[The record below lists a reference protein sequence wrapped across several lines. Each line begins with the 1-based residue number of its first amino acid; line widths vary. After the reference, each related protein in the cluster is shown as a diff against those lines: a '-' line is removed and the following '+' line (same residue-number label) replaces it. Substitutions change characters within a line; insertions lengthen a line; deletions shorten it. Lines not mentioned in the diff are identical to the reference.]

1 MNLYLAIVCGMLTT
15 VFTGWLGIR
24 IARRANLIDMPGAA
38 PHKKHSTPTP
48 LVLEIGAS
56 RAVATVRNF
65 TRRMQR
71 RGSPL
76 IRINLHEAD
85 IHNPNDIELA
95 LGAKDALKK
104 IGALLQGTR

>member
-1 MNLYLAIVCGMLTT
+1 M
-15 VFTGWLGIR
+15 TGNGT
-24 IARRANLIDMPGAA
+24 PSAA
-38 PHKKHSTPTP
+38 PSKRMLLDMWFDSTPTRWCWRSAP
-48 LVLEIGAS
+48 AV
-56 RAVATVRNF
+56 AVATVRNF

-95 LGAKDALKK
+95 LGLKM
-104 IGALLQGTR
+104 R

>member
-1 MNLYLAIVCGMLTT
+1 M
-15 VFTGWLGIR
+15 WL
-24 IARRANLIDMPGAA
+24 D
-38 PHKKHSTPTP
+38 STPTP

>member
-1 MNLYLAIVCGMLTT
+1 
-15 VFTGWLGIR
+15 
-24 IARRANLIDMPGAA
+24 
-38 PHKKHSTPTP
+38 
-48 LVLEIGAS
+48 
-56 RAVATVRNF
+56 
-65 TRRMQR
+65 MQR